1 MIFLHISKSVFQL
14 LLLKNPCYCSFYV
27 DYLYT
32 MKNILEFDLPIQ
44 ERQVDVVHI
53 LNDGKIIMSKNEL
66 QPFSDKFDWV
76 NRDEIVDM
84 VLGLKPQTDSSRKSI
99 IAIFETREVK
109 TYPNVSKNFTDYTLL
124 NKSGL

>member
-1 MIFLHISKSVFQL
+1 
-14 LLLKNPCYCSFYV
+14 
-27 DYLYT
+27 
-32 MKNILEFDLPIQ
+32 MKDILQDDLTVQ

-53 LNDGKIIMSKNEL
+53 LKDGQVIMAKKEL
-66 QPFSDKFDWV
+66 DPIADKFDWV

-84 VLGLKPQTDSSRKSI
+84 VLGLKPQTDSNRKSI
-99 IAIFETREVK
+99 IAIFESREIK

>member
-1 MIFLHISKSVFQL
+1 
-14 LLLKNPCYCSFYV
+14 
-27 DYLYT
+27 
-32 MKNILEFDLPIQ
+32 MKDILQDELPVQ

-53 LNDGKIIMSKNEL
+53 LKDGQVIMAKKEL
-66 QPFSDKFDWV
+66 EPIADKFEWV

-99 IAIFETREVK
+99 IAIFESREIK

>member
-1 MIFLHISKSVFQL
+1 
-14 LLLKNPCYCSFYV
+14 
-27 DYLYT
+27 
-32 MKNILEFDLPIQ
+32 MKDILEFDLPIE

-53 LNDGKIIMSKNEL
+53 LIDGKIIMSKNDL
-66 QPFSDKFDWV
+66 QPFTDKFDWV

-124 NKSGL
+124 KKSGL

>member
-1 MIFLHISKSVFQL
+1 
-14 LLLKNPCYCSFYV
+14 
-27 DYLYT
+27 
-32 MKNILEFDLPIQ
+32 MKNILEFDLPIE

-53 LNDGKIIMSKNEL
+53 LKDGKIIMSKNEL
-66 QPFSDKFDWV
+66 QPFTDKFDWV

-124 NKSGL
+124 NKSAL